1 MMVVM
6 MEIGPRDNTKIPMM
20 MMVVMMVM
28 VKILREL
35 HRLLLG
41 CAGDKAGV
49 IRLKHA

>member
-6 MEIGPRDNTKIPMM
+6 M
-20 MMVVMMVM
+20 VMVM